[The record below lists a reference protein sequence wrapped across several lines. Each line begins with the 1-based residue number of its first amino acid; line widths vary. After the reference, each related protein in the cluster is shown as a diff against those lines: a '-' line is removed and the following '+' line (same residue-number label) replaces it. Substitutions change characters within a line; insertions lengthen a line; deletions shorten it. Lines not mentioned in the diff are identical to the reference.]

1 MVRIITDSLS
11 DLTLERGKELDI
23 DIMCLNVRFGEEDYV
38 CGKELSNEQFY
49 EKLTTSPHPPASSAV
64 NPAAFTEI
72 FQKYLDA
79 GDEMVCIMFSSK
91 MSATCQ
97 NAVIAAQ
104 EFDSPHI
111 RIIDCQNASMGQGLL
126 VESAVKMRD
135 EGLDADTIDRK
146 IREMLPKVMTYI
158 VVESMEYLKRGGR
171 ISGTKALVGSLL
183 RVHPVLKILPDGASP
198 VDKVKGKK
206 SCNAWLIN
214 KLLEE
219 PANKDYPIVI
229 GHSNALDQ
237 AEQLEQQ
244 MRDAGITITFI
255 PNCIGPIVGT
265 HIGPNCLGV
274 GYVIDK

>member
-11 DLTLERGKELDI
+11 DLTLERGEELGI
-23 DIMCLNVRFGEEDYV
+23 DIMCLNVRFGDEEYV

-49 EKLTTSPHPPASSAV
+49 EKLATNPNSPASSAV

-72 FQKYLDA
+72 FKKYLDA

-97 NAVIAAQ
+97 NAVIAAS
-104 EFDSPHI
+104 EFNSPHI
-111 RIIDCQNASMGQGLL
+111 RIIDCENATMGQGLL
-126 VESAVKMRD
+126 VETAARMRD
-135 EGLDADTIDRK
+135 EGMDADTIEK
-146 IREMLPKVMTYI
+146 NIRDLLPKVMTYI

-183 RVHPVLKILPDGASP
+183 KVHPVLRILPDGVLP

-214 KLLEE
+214 KLLDE
-219 PANKDYPIVI
+219 PANNDYPIVI

-244 MRDAGITITFI
+244 IKDAGIKNTFI
-255 PNCIGPIVGT
+255 TNCIGPIVGT
-265 HIGPNCLGV
+265 HIGPNCLGI
-274 GYVIDK
+274 GYVKD

>member
-11 DLTLERGKELDI
+11 DLTLQRGEELGI
-23 DIMCLNVRFGEEDYV
+23 DIMCLNVRFGDKEYV

-49 EKLTTSPHPPASSAV
+49 EQLTTNPNPPASSAV
-64 NPAAFTEI
+64 NPAAFSEI
-72 FQKYLDA
+72 FKKYLDA
-79 GDEMVCIMFSSK
+79 GDEIVCIMFSSK

-97 NAVIAAQ
+97 NSVIAAS

-111 RIIDCQNASMGQGLL
+111 RIIDCENASMGQGLL

-135 EGLDADTIDRK
+135 EGLDADTIEK
-146 IREMLPKVMTYI
+146 NIRELLPKVMTYI

-183 RVHPVLKILPDGASP
+183 RVHPVLKILPDGAAP

-214 KLLEE
+214 KLLDE
-219 PANKDYPIVI
+219 PANPAYPIVI
-229 GHSNALDQ
+229 GHSNAIDQ
-237 AEQLEQQ
+237 AKQLEEQIKE
-244 MRDAGITITFI
+244 AGINNTFI
-255 PNCIGPIVGT
+255 TNCIGPIVGT
-265 HIGPNCLGV
+265 HIGPNCLGI
-274 GYVIDK
+274 GYLRD

>member
-11 DLTLERGKELDI
+11 DITLERGEELGI
-23 DIMCLNVRFGEEDYV
+23 DIMCLNVRFGDDDYV

-49 EKLTTSPHPPASSAV
+49 EQLTTNPNPPASSAV
-64 NPAAFTEI
+64 NPAAFAEI

-79 GDEMVCIMFSSK
+79 GDEMVCIMFSSR

-104 EFDSPHI
+104 DFDSPHI
-111 RIIDCQNASMGQGLL
+111 RIIDCENATMGQGLL
-126 VESAVKMRD
+126 VEAAVKMRD
-135 EGLDADTIDRK
+135 EGLDADTIEK
-146 IREMLPKVMTYI
+146 NIRDLLPRVMTYI

-206 SCNAWLIN
+206 SGNAWLIN
-214 KLLEE
+214 KLLDE
-219 PANKDYPIVI
+219 PADSAYPIVI
-229 GHSNALDQ
+229 GHSNAIEQ
-237 AEQLEQQ
+237 AEQFEQQ
-244 MRDAGITITFI
+244 LKEAGINNTFI
-255 PNCIGPIVGT
+255 TNCIGPIVGT
-265 HIGPNCLGV
+265 HIGPNCLGI
-274 GYVIDK
+274 GYVLK